1 MKTLTVICPVY
12 NEEEVIGFFYRELKA
27 VLGTLASRYAS
38 TMLFVVD
45 RGTDRT
51 LDLLR
56 DIAAQDQA
64 VRVLALTARFGHQHA
79 LVAGMDHSDTDVVIM
94 MDSDLQ
100 HPPEVL
106 PQLLDAYET
115 GYDIVYTYR
124 EDTNEIALIKRLT
137 SRLFY
142 RLLNAMS
149 PMPIS
154 ESAADFRL
162 LSRRV
167 VQVFQTQIRERNLFL
182 RGLVGWVGF
191 RSIGITFR
199 VKQRRAGTSKYFVRR
214 MVRFGIDGIVSFSKK
229 PLQAAT
235 LVGLCFALFGG
246 VVALATLV
254 QYFYLSSLPSGW
266 TTLTI
271 LIAVFSGIQLI
282 FLGIIGEYI
291 GAIFDEVKRRPHYL
305 VEEAIN
311 FSSTDSAVLPAS
323 VRHATVR

>member
-1 MKTLTVICPVY
+1 M
-12 NEEEVIGFFYRELKA
+12 
-27 VLGTLASRYAS
+27 
-38 TMLFVVD
+38 
-45 RGTDRT
+45 
-51 LDLLR
+51 DLLR

-199 VKQRRAGTSKYFVRR
+199 VRQRRAGTSKYFVRR

-246 VVALATLV
+246 IVALVTLV

-311 FSSTDSAVLPAS
+311 FSSAGSAGLPAS